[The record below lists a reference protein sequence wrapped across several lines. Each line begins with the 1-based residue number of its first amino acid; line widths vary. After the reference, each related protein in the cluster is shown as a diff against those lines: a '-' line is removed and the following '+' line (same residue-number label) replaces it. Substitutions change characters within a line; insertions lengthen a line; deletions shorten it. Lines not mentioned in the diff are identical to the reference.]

1 MKPLFRLF
9 AIFTLMVLIVIPL
22 AAQTVTYV
30 SPKFDSLNVRMGPG
44 IEHGVVTELFGSINQ
59 YPVVGRSSTGNWL
72 LIDLG
77 YAQGWVHQ
85 AYVIE
90 TNYSGAL
97 VVTAPTTTTAN
108 LGQGGGFVAPQY
120 TVPQTTYYAAPQTNY
135 YTYSVPTTTANL
147 GQGGGFAAPTTN
159 VTQTQFA
166 GTFNTT
172 VGSWVSLNLRRGPGT
187 EFGVVAIMPQGDRA
201 TPIGRN
207 ARGTWYLINYNG
219 VQGWVTHELV
229 AVPPSIDVVA
239 LPVVSNQ

>member
-9 AIFTLMVLIVIPL
+9 AIFVLMVLIAIPL

-44 IEHGVVTELFGSINQ
+44 IEHGIVTELFSSVNQ

-108 LGQGGGFVAPQY
+108 LGQGGGFAVPQY
-120 TVPQTTYYAAPQTNY
+120 TVPQTTYYTAPQTNY
-135 YTYSVPTTTANL
+135 YTYTVPTTTANL

-229 AVPPSIDVVA
+229 AVPPSIDVLA

>member
-9 AIFTLMVLIVIPL
+9 TILILIALIAIPL

-59 YPVVGRSSTGNWL
+59 YPVVGRSATGNWL

-77 YAQGWVHQ
+77 YARGWVHQ

-97 VVTAPTTTTAN
+97 VVTAPTTTAAN
-108 LGQGGGFVAPQY
+108 FGQGGGFAAPQY
-120 TVPQTTYYAAPQTNY
+120 TVPQTNY
-135 YTYSVPTTTANL
+135 YTYTVPATTASL

-166 GTFNTT
+166 GDFNST
-172 VGSWVSLNLRRGPGT
+172 VGSWVSLNLRRGPGA

-207 ARGTWYLINYNG
+207 ARGTWYLINYSG

>member
-1 MKPLFRLF
+1 
-9 AIFTLMVLIVIPL
+9 V
-22 AAQTVTYV
+22 
-30 SPKFDSLNVRMGPG
+30 
-44 IEHGVVTELFGSINQ
+44 
-59 YPVVGRSSTGNWL
+59 
-72 LIDLG
+72 
-77 YAQGWVHQ
+77 
-85 AYVIE
+85 
-90 TNYSGAL
+90 
-97 VVTAPTTTTAN
+97 
-108 LGQGGGFVAPQY
+108 
-120 TVPQTTYYAAPQTNY
+120 PQTNY
-135 YTYSVPTTTANL
+135 YTYTMPTTTTANL
-147 GQGGGFAAPTTN
+147 GQGGGFAAPAIN
-159 VTQTQFA
+159 VAQTQLA